1 MKIREPK
8 FWWIKNSHLFFKL
21 IILNWNKFLS
31 LFIFLKIFLTKKYSP
46 IIPVICIGNF
56 VVGGQGK
63 TPFVRLLRQI
73 LESKGVKSGV
83 ILTGYGGFNKTTKI
97 INKND
102 SPSEFG
108 DESILH
114 AADGLTIVSKNRK
127 KSFEALENI
136 PIDIAILDDGLQD
149 ASIKK
154 DINIAL
160 IDLSKGSGNGS
171 LIPFGPLRETLT
183 QGIQK
188 TDLIIF
194 INSINKE
201 HSSIEEIKKIWK
213 GPSFFA
219 EYKTILDEKIKSDV
233 VLYSGISNPRKFSEG
248 VKNNKRRI
256 KKSFIFADHQ
266 RIDEKKAKN
275 IIETSH
281 LEGADI
287 VTTEKD
293 YFRLRDSPRG
303 SQREKLFLLSKVAKL
318 KIIID
323 EQSFLKFLTKKLNIK
338 FN

>member
-1 MKIREPK
+1 MKIKEPK
-8 FWWIKNSHLFFKL
+8 FWWIKKPHFFLKL

-31 LFIFLKIFLTKKYSP
+31 LFIFLKIFLTKKYLP
-46 IIPVICIGNF
+46 TIPVICIGNF

-63 TPFVRLLRQI
+63 TPFVRLLRKI
-73 LESKGVKSGV
+73 LESKGVKSVV

-114 AADGLTIVSKNRK
+114 AADGLTVVSKNRK

-149 ASIKK
+149 TSIKK

-201 HSSIEEIKKIWK
+201 HGSIEEIKKY
-213 GPSFFA
+213 G
-219 EYKTILDEKIKSDV
+219 
-233 VLYSGISNPRKFSEG
+233 R
-248 VKNNKRRI
+248 
-256 KKSFIFADHQ
+256 DHLFLQ
-266 RIDEKKAKN
+266 N
-275 IIETSH
+275 I
-281 LEGADI
+281 
-287 VTTEKD
+287 
-293 YFRLRDSPRG
+293 
-303 SQREKLFLLSKVAKL
+303 KLF
-318 KIIID
+318 
-323 EQSFLKFLTKKLNIK
+323 
-338 FN
+338 